1 MEAPVIRPEDLS
13 YRYTLGIDPSGA
25 FVEDGKGT
33 TGWCIMDNLTRTI
46 IEIGCVSAR
55 NYQSNHEYWEAH
67 LTLIKRIMKKYAFQ
81 FAVSIE
87 NYILYE
93 KNAQSQVNST
103 LETVQVIAIIKQYC
117 WQNSI
122 KYAIRP
128 AVFVKKRFSNEIL
141 AYHNVIYMVG
151 TTCYTKCRPEAAL
164 LTHELDAIRHA
175 MFFAT
180 FENRRKEDEENNTKY
195 CHIDSRINH
204 VQNRVYLCEDG

>member
-1 MEAPVIRPEDLS
+1 MAPKIKQEDIS

-33 TGWCIMDNLTRTI
+33 TGWCIMDNLTRRVL
-46 IEIGCVSAR
+46 EVSCISAKD
-55 NYQSNHEYWEAH
+55 YQSNHEYWEAH
-67 LTLIKRIMKKYAFQ
+67 LTLIKDIARRYPFQ

-93 KNAQSQVNST
+93 SSAAAQVNST

-117 WQNSI
+117 WQNAI

-128 AVFVKKRFSNEIL
+128 AVFVKKRFSNDIL
-141 AYHNVIYMVG
+141 ANLGIIGMVG
-151 TTCYTKCRPEAAL
+151 SCCVVECRPGVPL
-164 LTHELDAIRHA
+164 RTHELDAIRHA
-175 MFFAT
+175 TYFAT
-180 FENRRKEDEENNTKY
+180 FENGRKEDEENDTLY
-195 CHIDSRINH
+195 CHIDSRIGH